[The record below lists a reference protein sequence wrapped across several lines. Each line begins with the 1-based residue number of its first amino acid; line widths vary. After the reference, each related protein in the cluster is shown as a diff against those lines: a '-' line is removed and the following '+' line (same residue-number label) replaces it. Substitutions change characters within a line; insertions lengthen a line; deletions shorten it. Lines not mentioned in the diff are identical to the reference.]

1 MDALEIKGLR
11 KEYPGFCLDGL
22 DLELPQ
28 GCIMG
33 LIGENGAGKS
43 TAIKSV
49 LRLIRPDA
57 GEIRV
62 FGRPVSES
70 TADDVG
76 FVLDEG
82 CFPAKMSCEKLG
94 QIMKRFYRAWDA
106 AGYRELLRRFGLPE
120 GKSFGELS
128 RGMRMKLSLAVAMS
142 HGARLLVLDEA
153 TAGLDVVARDELLD
167 ILLDY
172 ISDGERS
179 ILISSHI
186 VSDLEKICDYI
197 CFIHRGRRLFL
208 DEKDVLLDKYCVVHC
223 SRAELERI
231 PREDVI
237 GCRTSEYGAEALM
250 ERGRAPRGLITERA
264 GLEDIIVYHIR
275 GEEK

>member
-22 DLELPQ
+22 DLELPR

-57 GEIRV
+57 GEIQV

-167 ILLDY
+167 ILLDF
-172 ISDGERS
+172 IQDESHS
-179 ILISSHI
+179 VLISSHI
-186 VSDLEKICDYI
+186 LSDLEKACDYI
-197 CFIHRGRRLFL
+197 TFIHSGRVIFSEET
-208 DEKDVLLDKYCVVHC
+208 DELLEKYVIAKGSEREIAALGQDAVVGVRR
-223 SRAELERI
+223 SAF
-231 PREDVI
+231 
-237 GCRTSEYGAEALM
+237 GCEALV
-250 ERGRAPRGLITERA
+250 ERA
-264 GLEDIIVYHIR
+264 AGERLTHERASIEDIMLYYIK
-275 GEEK
+275 GDAK